1 MTRALLTA
9 LLGLGL
15 GLAQGSNEVWL
26 TGNPVSPYFIEQAAY
41 RTLGWNGLA
50 NLRLP
55 PQAPLEVGEQR
66 QVMLG
71 SIPLTLS
78 HAQAPEHRT
87 TQLLLSNDPE
97 KISATR
103 GLFYYRFG
111 SREGVRLVYHHKN
124 TGPDNLELD
133 IRLLNP
139 SPEEVWVWVS
149 DAWAGPAPDEVF
161 VGHMATKRWM
171 ELYYGQVGQLIQLL
185 PGAEVSLSRLGLR
198 PGQLVSGILEAV
210 LSKGSAA
217 VLDVYAKAPGEPEPP
232 LESYIQGPV
241 YRLESL
247 ETRVQ
252 QTHTAGKA
260 LLLSLGEGAFQ
271 AGNGQKIKGS
281 WGRLYTYQLT
291 LQNPDQNPH
300 TVALQVSADGGV
312 ARGVVWLEG
321 QPTELPLLRPG
332 EGFELGR
339 FELAP
344 RTQRQ
349 VVLSTLPASGSN
361 YPLRLLLFD
370 PGARDGA
377 GGP

>member
-1 MTRALLTA
+1 MVRAVIA
-9 LLGLGL
+9 VGLGL
-15 GLAQGSNEVWL
+15 GLAYTQNSNEVWL
-26 TGNPVSPYFIEQAAY
+26 TGNPVPSYFIEQAAN
-41 RTLGWNGLA
+41 RTLSWNGLG

-55 PQAPLEVGEQR
+55 AQAPLEVGQQR

-78 HAQAPEHRT
+78 QALSPQYRT

-111 SREGVRLVYHHKN
+111 PQEGVRLVYHHKN
-124 TGPDNLELD
+124 TGAGKLEFN

-139 SPEEVWVWVS
+139 TSEEVWVWVS

-185 PGAEVSLSRLGLR
+185 PGAEVPLTRLGLR

-210 LSKGSAA
+210 VTRGKAA
-217 VLDVYAKAPGEPEPP
+217 VLDVQAKTPGEPEPP

-247 ETRVQ
+247 ETRIQ
-252 QTHTAGKA
+252 QTYTAGKA
-260 LLLSLGEGAFQ
+260 LLMSLGEGAFQ

-281 WGRLYTYQLT
+281 WGRLYTYQIT
-291 LQNPDQNPH
+291 LQNPDPNPR

-349 VVLSTLPASGSN
+349 IVLSTLPASGSN

-370 PGARDGA
+370 PNAKDGA